1 MSLGATRCPAN
12 PDEVAEAYCMDAL
25 DAADDAAFDEHL
37 LVCDECWG
45 IVEATEQ
52 YVRAMR
58 VAAERIQTEPDP
70 R

>member
-1 MSLGATRCPAN
+1 MDTLDTA
-12 PDEVAEAYCMDAL
+12 DAE
-25 DAADDAAFDEHL
+25 AFDEHL

-58 VAAERIQTEPDP
+58 VAAERIQTEPDA